1 MPDPIKASPGTK
13 PPRGNKKIATAKH
26 VTREAR
32 KSKALSARR
41 KRKKPSATNAE
52 PKKLLKA
59 RRAGQASAINTNG
72 NEKLPF
78 RPTSKL
84 AKVVDMLRR
93 PKGAS
98 LEELTLATGWQEHS
112 VRGALAGALKKKL
125 KQKIVSEQVAGT
137 RRYRIGV

>member
-1 MPDPIKASPGTK
+1 MSDLIKTIPQTKSHRRKTKTAS
-13 PPRGNKKIATAKH
+13 AKN
-26 VTREAR
+26 VTRKAR
-32 KSKALSARR
+32 KSKATPAGR
-41 KRKKPSATNAE
+41 KREKRSATNAE
-52 PKKLLKA
+52 PKKAPTTK
-59 RRAGQASAINTNG
+59 RSAQDSANQTSGSENH
-72 NEKLPF
+72 PF